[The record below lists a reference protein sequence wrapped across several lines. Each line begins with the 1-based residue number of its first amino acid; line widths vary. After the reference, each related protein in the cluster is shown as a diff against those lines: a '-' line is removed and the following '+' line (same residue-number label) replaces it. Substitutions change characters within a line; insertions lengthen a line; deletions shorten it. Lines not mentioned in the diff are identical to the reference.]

1 MIISRTYHKV
11 AAILA
16 LVMLTSAGLA
26 YAHCSMKMDMTTSQK
41 TTQVVATSS
50 LAAHACCI
58 VDIHVLNT
66 IHSRNNTCNC
76 LVENTKI
83 PVIKS
88 SPTQHVEIV
97 LFPIKVNP
105 VTENLAADTQFHE
118 PALIHSYS
126 SVPLFI
132 RNLSLLD

>member
-1 MIISRTYHKV
+1 MKINRTYRKV
-11 AAILA
+11 AVLLL
-16 LVMLTSAGLA
+16 LVILTSAGLA

-58 VDIHVLNT
+58 VDIHDLNT
-66 IHSRNNTCNC
+66 IHSSSNTCNC
-76 LVENTKI
+76 LVENTNT

-88 SPTQHVEIV
+88 SPTQHVEII
-97 LFPIKVNP
+97 LFPVTINP
-105 VTENLAADTQFHE
+105 VTEDLAADTQFHE
-118 PALIHSYS
+118 PVLIHSYS